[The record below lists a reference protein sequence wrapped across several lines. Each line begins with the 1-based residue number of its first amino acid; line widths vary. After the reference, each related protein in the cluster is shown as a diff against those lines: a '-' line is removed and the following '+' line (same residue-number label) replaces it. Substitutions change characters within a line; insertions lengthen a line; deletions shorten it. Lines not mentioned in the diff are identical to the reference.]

1 MTTRTEPTAG
11 SWPTSTAIGVALGWF
26 AVLALSMWFGSNGSR
41 PIVAWFVADPMFV
54 LYPGV
59 AALAA
64 SRTRSS
70 NLVIALATLIPMA
83 ALWLV
88 LSPAVFD
95 TPFGVRDDRLKYAFV
110 TLVIGLGLLVATR
123 IGARAMRRGHPVL
136 GFAVAGAF
144 FVVATTIASFPL
156 IVLLGTT

>member
-41 PIVAWFVADPMFV
+41 PIVAWFVAYPMFV

-64 SRTRSS
+64 SRARSS

-83 ALWLV
+83 ALWLA
-88 LSPAVFD
+88 LSPEVYD
-95 TPFGVRDDRLKYAFV
+95 TPFGVRDDRLKYAVF
-110 TLVIGLGLLVATR
+110 TLVFGLGLLVATR
-123 IGARAMRRGHPVL
+123 IGARAMRRGHIVL

-144 FVVATTIASFPL
+144 FVLIAGIASFPFV
-156 IVLLGTT
+156 VLLM

>member
-41 PIVAWFVADPMFV
+41 PIVAWFVAYPMFV

-83 ALWLV
+83 ALWLA
-88 LSPAVFD
+88 LLPTAVQD
-95 TPFGVRDDRLKYAFV
+95 SPFGVRDDRAKYAFITV
-110 TLVIGLGLLVATR
+110 VSGIGLLVAAQS
-123 IGARAMRRGHPVL
+123 GAGLMRRGRTAM
-136 GFAVAGAF
+136 GFAVAGVIFVLVIAVAF
-144 FVVATTIASFPL
+144 LPAIILTT
-156 IVLLGTT
+156 

>member
-41 PIVAWFVADPMFV
+41 PIVAWFVAYPMFV

-64 SRTRSS
+64 SRARSS

-83 ALWLV
+83 ALWLA
-88 LSPAVFD
+88 LSPEMYD
-95 TPFGVRDDRLKYAFV
+95 TPFGVRDDRLGYAFV
-110 TLVIGLGLLVATR
+110 TLVSGLGLLVA
-123 IGARAMRRGHPVL
+123 IKVGAPVMRRGLPFP
-136 GFAVAGAF
+136 GFVIAGAI
-144 FVVATTIASFPL
+144 FVVAAGIASFPL
-156 IVLLGTT
+156 IILMT